1 MIDLLKLRVFV
12 QVAESGSFSEAA
24 KVLNRAQPTVSH
36 HIKMLETDFGVKL
49 FNRSGL
55 KLTLTDGGRI
65 LLPWARKL
73 LRRSGEISEMMGSL
87 KDNIVGELRIA
98 CSTTSGKYILPQLAA
113 RFKQRFPGISVSI
126 LSCTP
131 PHVLLRLLGG
141 DANLGVLSHETVQ
154 AGMDIQEFFEDSIT
168 LIVPKNHQWA
178 NAPHV
183 EPEDIINEPLIIREP
198 TSGTSK
204 VMLGQFAKYDIVLDD
219 LNVFLTL
226 GNAEAIVES
235 VAAGYGV
242 AFVSRL
248 AAACPLQIG
257 KVIEVPVSG
266 FKLKR
271 DIYMVRKLIDVPNH
285 HPQEVFW
292 SFVHDPSNHD
302 LLKMAGIPRTE
313 NENKKA

>member
-1 MIDLLKLRVFV
+1 MIDLLKLQVFV
-12 QVAESGSFSEAA
+12 QVAESLSFSGAA

-36 HIKMLETDFGVKL
+36 HIKMLEVDFGVKL
-49 FNRSGL
+49 FDRSGS
-55 KLTLTDGGRI
+55 KLGLTDGGRV

-73 LRRSGEISEMMGSL
+73 LRRSGELSEMMGSL

-113 RFKQRFPGISVSI
+113 RFRQRFPGISVSI

-141 DANLGVLSHETVQ
+141 EANLGVLSHETVQ
-154 AGMDIQEFFEDSIT
+154 AGMEIQEFFEDSIT

-178 NAPHV
+178 NAPFIS
-183 EPEDIINEPLIIREP
+183 PDDLINEPLIIREP
-198 TSGTSK
+198 TSGTRK

-219 LNVFLTL
+219 LNVFLEL
-226 GNAEAIVES
+226 GNSEAIVES

-248 AAACPLQIG
+248 ATACPLQMRN
-257 KVIEVPVSG
+257 VIEVPVTG

-271 DIYMVRKLIDVPNH
+271 DIYMVRKTIDTPNH

-292 SFVHDPSNHD
+292 SFVHDPSND
-302 LLKMAGIPRTE
+302 DILKMARVPAITD
-313 NENKKA
+313 ENKKA